1 MVAVTTRHLLENIL
15 FPNIVNNIHL
25 HSRQMLTI
33 PIVFFITSDSY
44 TPRGMAL
51 QQEMEEVRA
60 SIRSLFKTH
69 FRSKRVT
76 LLTEFVYLQSNITL
90 VNAIRSTFIESVV
103 LFNQNNSV
111 AYKTIKH
118 IVGKALEN
126 YLQDGEQLSLVLQTA
141 LQSRRQLFGRKKFV
155 DQGDAN
161 YMYPIFVLDVT
172 DESVTFED
180 QRPYFSNQEDIIVI
194 RSDATF
200 HRGFATDPNF
210 YSAYTNGN
218 NTLNRVTSSIFEA
231 IVGFRAPNHI

>member
-25 HSRQMLTI
+25 HSRHMLTI

-51 QQEMEEVRA
+51 QQEMEEIRA

-76 LLTEFVYLQSNITL
+76 LLTEFVYLQNNITL

-118 IVGKALEN
+118 IVGEALQN
-126 YLQDGEQLSLVLQTA
+126 YL
-141 LQSRRQLFGRKKFV
+141 
-155 DQGDAN
+155 
-161 YMYPIFVLDVT
+161 
-172 DESVTFED
+172 
-180 QRPYFSNQEDIIVI
+180 
-194 RSDATF
+194 
-200 HRGFATDPNF
+200 
-210 YSAYTNGN
+210 
-218 NTLNRVTSSIFEA
+218 
-231 IVGFRAPNHI
+231 

>member
-1 MVAVTTRHLLENIL
+1 MEWRFTPYFISSNRFIFVDVTAGPIVTSTDLENHNIHNSLPYDYAFGRIIESHSLSDKSLKLDMVAVTTRHLLENIL

-25 HSRQMLTI
+25 HSRHMLTI

-76 LLTEFVYLQSNITL
+76 LLTEFVYLQNNITL

-118 IVGKALEN
+118 IVGEALQN
-126 YLQDGEQLSLVLQTA
+126 YL
-141 LQSRRQLFGRKKFV
+141 
-155 DQGDAN
+155 
-161 YMYPIFVLDVT
+161 
-172 DESVTFED
+172 
-180 QRPYFSNQEDIIVI
+180 
-194 RSDATF
+194 
-200 HRGFATDPNF
+200 
-210 YSAYTNGN
+210 
-218 NTLNRVTSSIFEA
+218 
-231 IVGFRAPNHI
+231 